1 MNIEIESNTRVTLN
15 FSLSLENGE
24 EVDSNFGADPVSFVM
39 GDGSLL
45 PGFER
50 RLLGMRP
57 GDEAEFRIPPAE
69 GFGEP
74 QDDNVQS
81 LPRRDFDE
89 ESLAPGML
97 FSFADAAGGEV
108 PGMVSEVD
116 EETVIDEVLSDSVM
130 SFQVKQFHTT
140 WPYEQDELDEMGI
153 TAESSMEELVDAVL
167 ESFYGH
173 AGEYWYAESAEAMSE
188 DLSQIS
194 LNGESLSFECTG
206 WEAAD

>member
-1 MNIEIESNTRVTLN
+1 MNIEIETNTRVTLN

-89 ESLAPGML
+89 
-97 FSFADAAGGEV
+97 
-108 PGMVSEVD
+108 
-116 EETVIDEVLSDSVM
+116 
-130 SFQVKQFHTT
+130 
-140 WPYEQDELDEMGI
+140 
-153 TAESSMEELVDAVL
+153 
-167 ESFYGH
+167 
-173 AGEYWYAESAEAMSE
+173 
-188 DLSQIS
+188 
-194 LNGESLSFECTG
+194 
-206 WEAAD
+206 